1 MLTMSSP
8 TYVTQ
13 NEYPLDDDTTLM
25 STTDVHSYITH
36 ANDTFVQVSGYQ
48 LDELTGQPHNMVR
61 HPDMPKAAFA
71 DMWYTLQQGEP
82 WSGIVKNRRKNGDHY
97 WVRANAVP
105 MVRRGQVTGYMS
117 IRTRATAEEIAAV
130 EPLYRALNDGRC
142 KKRIHKGLVVGKGWL
157 GKLPAMPLR
166 WRVRSVMAVLF
177 AGLAATLAATSAG
190 WLPLAAAAVVMLMGT
205 LLFEQQI
212 VRPIENVARQA
223 LKVATG
229 ERNSV
234 QHLNRSD
241 ELGLTLR
248 AVGQLGLMCRWLI
261 NDVSSQVVSVRD
273 GSDRLAQGNED
284 LNDRTRQTVAN
295 VQQTVATMNQMAASV
310 QSNSETAA
318 EVDKLSVAASSAATK
333 GGNAMQTVVKTM
345 DDIADSTQRIGSI
358 TSLINDIA
366 FQTNILALN
375 AAVEAARAGEQ
386 GKGFAVVAGEVRH
399 LASRSASA
407 ANDIRKLIDASA
419 SKVQSGSEQVHAAGR
434 TMDDIVVQVKNV
446 TQLIA
451 QISHATSEQATGLS
465 ELTRA
470 VAELDSITQKNADL
484 VEESARIS
492 AMVKHRAGRLKDA
505 VTVLH

>member
-1 MLTMSSP
+1 MSSP

-117 IRTRATAEEIAAV
+117 IRTKATAEEIAAV
-130 EPLYRALNDGRC
+130 EPLYRALNDGSC
-142 KKRIHKGLVVGKGWL
+142 KKRVHKGLVVGKGWL

-166 WRVRSVMAVLF
+166 WRVRCVMAALF
-177 AGLAATLAATSAG
+177 AVLAATLVATSAG
-190 WLPLAAAAVVMLMGT
+190 WIPLAAAALVMLLGT

-212 VRPIENVARQA
+212 VRPVENVARQA

>member
-1 MLTMSSP
+1 MSP
-8 TYVTQ
+8 QPFVTQ
-13 NEYPLDDDTTLM
+13 CEYPLQDDTTLM
-25 STTDVHSYITH
+25 STTDLHSYITQ
-36 ANDTFVQVSGYQ
+36 ANDTFVQVSGYT
-48 LDELTGQPHNMVR
+48 LAELSGQPHNQVR

-105 MVRRGQVTGYMS
+105 MVRNGQTTGYMS
-117 IRTRATAEEIAAV
+117 IRVKATPEEIAAV
-130 EPLYRALNDGRC
+130 EPLYKALNEGRC
-142 KKRIHKGLVVGKGWL
+142 KKRVHKGLVVARGWT
-157 GKLPAMPLR
+157 GKLPSMPLR
-166 WRVRSVMAVLF
+166 WRVRGVMTSLF
-177 AGLAATLAATSAG
+177 AVLAATLLATGAG
-190 WLPLAAAAVVMLMGT
+190 WAALGASALVMLLGT

-212 VRPIENVARQA
+212 VHPIENVARQA

-234 QHLNRSD
+234 EHLNRSD

-261 NDVSSQVVSVRD
+261 NDVSSQVVNVRD
-273 GSDRLAQGNED
+273 GSEQLARGNDD
-284 LNDRTRQTVAN
+284 LNDRTHQTVSN
-295 VQQTVATMNQMAASV
+295 VKQTVETMNQ
-310 QSNSETAA
+310 
-318 EVDKLSVAASSAATK
+318 L
-333 GGNAMQTVVKTM
+333 AMTVKTM
-345 DDIADSTQRIGSI
+345 DEIADSTQRIGSI
-358 TSLINDIA
+358 TKLINDIA

-399 LASRSASA
+399 LASRSATA

-419 SKVQSGSEQVHAAGR
+419 SKVLSGSEQVNAAGR
-434 TMDDIVVQVKNV
+434 TMDDIVEKVQNV
-446 TQLIA
+446 TRLIA
-451 QISHATSEQATGLS
+451 EISHSTSEQASGLS

-470 VAELDSITQKNADL
+470 VAELDSITQKNAAL
-484 VEESARIS
+484 VETSAQVS
-492 AMVKHRAGRLKDA
+492 AMVKHRAKRLEDA

>member
-1 MLTMSSP
+1 MSSP
-8 TYVTQ
+8 DYVTQ

-25 STTDVHSYITH
+25 STTDLHSYMTH
-36 ANDTFVQVSGYQ
+36 TNDTFVQVSGFTLQ
-48 LDELTGQPHNMVR
+48 ELLGQPHNIVR

-71 DMWYTLQQGEP
+71 DMWYTLQKGEP

-105 MVRRGQVTGYMS
+105 MVRNGQMTGYMS
-117 IRTRATAEEIAAV
+117 IRTRATEDEVAAV
-130 EPLYRALNDGRC
+130 EPLYNALNEGRS
-142 KKRIHKGLVVGKGWL
+142 KKRIHKGLVVRKGWL

-177 AGLAATLAATSAG
+177 AVMAATLVASAAG
-190 WLPLAAAAVVMLMGT
+190 WASLVAAAVVMLLGT
-205 LLFEQQI
+205 LVFEQQI
-212 VRPIENVARQA
+212 VRPVENVARQA
-223 LKVATG
+223 LRVATG

-241 ELGLTLR
+241 ELGLMLR

-318 EVDKLSVAASSAATK
+318 EVDKLSMAASSAATQ
-333 GGNAMQTVVKTM
+333 GGTVMQTVVKTM

-399 LASRSASA
+399 LASRSANA

-419 SKVQSGSEQVHAAGR
+419 SKVQSGADQVHAAGR
-434 TMDDIVVQVKNV
+434 TMDDIVEQVKNV

-451 QISHATSEQATGLS
+451 QISHSTSEQATGLT

-484 VEESARIS
+484 VEESAQIS
-492 AMVKHRAGRLKDA
+492 AMVKHRAGRLEDA

>member
-1 MLTMSSP
+1 MSSP

-105 MVRRGQVTGYMS
+105 MVRQGQVTGYMS
-117 IRTRATAEEIAAV
+117 IRTKATAEEIAAV
-130 EPLYRALNDGRC
+130 EPLYRALNDGSC

-166 WRVRSVMAVLF
+166 WRVRSVMAALF
-177 AGLAATLAATSAG
+177 AVLAATLIATSAG
-190 WLPLAAAAVVMLMGT
+190 WMPLAAAALVMLLGT
-205 LLFEQQI
+205 LLFELQI
-212 VRPIENVARQA
+212 VRPVENVARQA

-229 ERNSV
+229 EHNSV

-434 TMDDIVVQVKNV
+434 TMDDIVEQVKNV

-484 VEESARIS
+484 VEESAHIS

>member
-1 MLTMSSP
+1 MSSP

-117 IRTRATAEEIAAV
+117 IRTKATAEEIAAV
-130 EPLYRALNDGRC
+130 ESLYRALNDGSC
-142 KKRIHKGLVVGKGWL
+142 KKRVHKGLVVGKGWL

-166 WRVRSVMAVLF
+166 WRVRSVMAALF
-177 AGLAATLAATSAG
+177 AVLAATLIATSAG
-190 WLPLAAAAVVMLMGT
+190 WMPLVAAAVVMLLGT

-212 VRPIENVARQA
+212 VRPVENVARQA

-484 VEESARIS
+484 VEESAHIS

>member
-1 MLTMSSP
+1 MSSP

-13 NEYPLDDDTTLM
+13 NEYPLDDNTTLM

-434 TMDDIVVQVKNV
+434 TMDDIVEQVKNV

-484 VEESARIS
+484 VEESAHIS
-492 AMVKHRAGRLKDA
+492 SMVKHRAGRLKDA
-505 VTVLH
+505 VTVRH

>member
-1 MLTMSSP
+1 MSSP

-318 EVDKLSVAASSAATK
+318 EVDKLSVAARSAATK

-484 VEESARIS
+484 VEESAHIS